1 MTAISASVERTAAP
15 ARIRWELNSGNSIR
29 NLHNIMVRLRAME
42 ALTIADA
49 AAQTGWSARMLR
61 YLETVG
67 LVVPARTAAGYRIYG
82 TGELLQ
88 LRQLKLLREQ
98 FGIELDEV
106 AFAARLRREPEL
118 RMALDEWMRSAGPGA
133 DWVEWEQRKHE
144 RLISAA

>member
-1 MTAISASVERTAAP
+1 
-15 ARIRWELNSGNSIR
+15 
-29 NLHNIMVRLRAME
+29 ME

-49 AAQTGWSARMLR
+49 AAETGWSARMLR

-67 LVVPARTAAGYRIYG
+67 LVVPQRTAAGYRIYG
-82 TGELLQ
+82 NVELLQ
-88 LRQLKLLREQ
+88 LRQLRLLREQ
-98 FGIELDEV
+98 FDLELDEV

-118 RMALDEWMRSAGPGA
+118 RLALDSWMRSAGPGA